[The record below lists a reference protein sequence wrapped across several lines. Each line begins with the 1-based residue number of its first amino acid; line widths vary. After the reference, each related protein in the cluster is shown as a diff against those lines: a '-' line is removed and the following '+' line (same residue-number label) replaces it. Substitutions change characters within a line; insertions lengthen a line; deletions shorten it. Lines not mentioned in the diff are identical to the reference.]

1 MNITK
6 IKKVSYIA
14 VIDYNNFLKSS
25 TDGLVYAWGF
35 IFDIPFKKSA
45 ACEYTNAF
53 DISNLMIA
61 HSPMSVACEF
71 INEDILNDLKTAFN
85 DQVRLY
91 SMCLFVSR
99 IISNEVP

>member
-1 MNITK
+1 MNIAK
-6 IKKVSYIA
+6 IKKVSDIA
-14 VIDYNNFLKSS
+14 VIDYNNFVKSS
-25 TDGLVYAWGF
+25 TNGLVYAWGF

-71 INEDILNDLKTAFN
+71 INEEFHILNDLKTAFN

-99 IISNEVP
+99 IQYCQ

>member
-6 IKKVSYIA
+6 IKKVSDIA

-71 INEDILNDLKTAFN
+71 INEEFHILNALKTAFDN
-85 DQVRLY
+85 QVRLY
-91 SMCLFVSR
+91 LCLFVSR
-99 IISNEVP
+99 IQYFQ